1 MEDHGPGE
9 CLTDRQKAVLLAAV
23 RRMLPLFTPIKK
35 PDGEFHAVTDITYP
49 EAKSVTKAEL
59 DALVEVLAS

>member
-23 RRMLPLFTPIKK
+23 RRMLPLFTPIQKLDK
-35 PDGEFHAVTDITYP
+35 TVHVITDITYP
-49 EAKSVTKAEL
+49 EAKAVTKAEL
-59 DALVEVLAS
+59 DALVEVLES